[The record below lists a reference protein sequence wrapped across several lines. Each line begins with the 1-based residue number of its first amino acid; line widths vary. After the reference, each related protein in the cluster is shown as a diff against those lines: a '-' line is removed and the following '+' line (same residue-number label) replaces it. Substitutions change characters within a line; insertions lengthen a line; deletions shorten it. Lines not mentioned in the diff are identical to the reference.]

1 METRQ
6 TTSNLTTVPLEF
18 QQVTIF
24 FDVIPDILGNSY
36 LALPLPLQLGEERAP
51 DFDPLI
57 VVEWPKVYGNID
69 TRQERFVE
77 CPDAVGREQED
88 PLIVFERTQ
97 EDCHQVVTVEVCD
110 RSPFQKDI
118 SFIQQ

>member
-57 VVEWPKVYGNID
+57 LSSGPKYMGTSIRDKNASSNVPMRLVVSKRIP
-69 TRQERFVE
+69 
-77 CPDAVGREQED
+77 
-88 PLIVFERTQ
+88 
-97 EDCHQVVTVEVCD
+97 
-110 RSPFQKDI
+110 
-118 SFIQQ
+118 